1 MPTIVKTGGGYQAG
15 FDEGYSSGYSKGWAD
30 GNSVN
35 RFEDISQNFNG
46 AKNGS
51 PYGGFALQTVTL
63 SEPKKCKGYAAIG
76 GRHSAAIYA
85 ASYSIKLQ
93 YSDNGSDLTDGAT
106 CSGTRPAHG
115 DFAVS
120 NGNMSVN
127 SKHKY
132 WRAVCSGTDTEEYH
146 MWAWAFF
153 FYEQ

>member
-1 MPTIVKTGGGYQAG
+1 MSTIIRTGGGG
-15 FDEGYSSGYSKGWAD
+15 SF
-30 GNSVN
+30 
-35 RFEDISQNFNG
+35 FEDIAQPFRG
-46 AKNGS
+46 VVNGS
-51 PYGGFALQTVTL
+51 PYGLTLQTVTL

-93 YSDNGSDLTDGAT
+93 YSDNGSDWTDGAT
-106 CSGTRPAHG
+106 CSGTRPARG

-132 WRAVCSGTDTEEYH
+132 WRAVCSGSDTEEFH